1 MSMRRGK
8 ESGRECTIGNI
19 WEKEQQTRKNG
30 RNEKNEEKFFVQD
43 DGKKRKLEGIFTPF
57 L

>member
-1 MSMRRGK
+1 MRRGK

-19 WEKEQQTRKNG
+19 WEKEQQTGKNG
-30 RNEKNEEKFFVQD
+30 RNEKNEERFFVQD

>member
-1 MSMRRGK
+1 MRREK

-19 WEKEQQTRKNG
+19 WEKEQQTGKNG
-30 RNEKNEEKFFVQD
+30 RNEKNGEKFFVQD
-43 DGKKRKLEGIFTPF
+43 DGKKRKLAGVFTPF